1 MNVQVDQAF
10 MVNPKAENA
19 DVALDYG
26 ILGYRRRYHMVKL
39 SLMPWR
45 PVLYRMNCLLL

>member
-19 DVALDYG
+19 DVALDFMEYW
-26 ILGYRRRYHMVKL
+26 VTDAL
-39 SLMPWR
+39 SHGQ
-45 PVLYRMNCLLL
+45 N